1 MMSFDDWILCAL
13 CVAAVFACLLFIRQA
28 YIEAQR
34 IDDELAQQVE
44 DWNYFLQTGD
54 DAGYKRRMKK

>member
-1 MMSFDDWILCAL
+1 MSFEDWILCL
-13 CVAAVFACLLFIRQA
+13 SFVVAFFVCLLFIRQA

-44 DWNYFLQTGD
+44 DWNYFLKTGD